1 MSLPGHPGQ
10 QALLQYADH
19 CHLIGLSLFILDE
32 PTWAPWQQ
40 ALLQYADRCHLIGL
54 SLFILDEPTWA
65 PWATGI
71 ITVCRPLS
79 YDWIITI
86 HTR

>member
-10 QALLQYADH
+10 QALLQYADR
-19 CHLIGLSLFILDE
+19 CHLIGLSPFILDE
-32 PTWAPWQQ
+32 PTWAPWV
-40 ALLQYADRCHLIGL
+40 
-54 SLFILDEPTWA
+54 
-65 PWATGI
+65 TGI

-79 YDWIITI
+79 SDWIITI

>member
-1 MSLPGHPGQ
+1 MSLPRHPGQ
-10 QALLQYADH
+10 Q
-19 CHLIGLSLFILDE
+19 S
-32 PTWAPWQQ
+32 
-40 ALLQYADRCHLIGL
+40 LLQYADRYHLIGL

-71 ITVCRPLS
+71 ITVCRPRS
-79 YDWIITI
+79 SDWIITI

>member
-10 QALLQYADH
+10 QALLQYADRY
-19 CHLIGLSLFILDE
+19 HLIGLSLFILDE
-32 PTWAPWQQ
+32 PTWA
-40 ALLQYADRCHLIGL
+40 
-54 SLFILDEPTWA
+54 
-65 PWATGI
+65 TGI

-79 YDWIITI
+79 SDWIITI

>member
-10 QALLQYADH
+10 QALLQYADRD
-19 CHLIGLSLFILDE
+19 HLIGLSPFI
-32 PTWAPWQQ
+32 Q
-40 ALLQYADRCHLIGL
+40 
-54 SLFILDEPTWA
+54 DEPTWA
-65 PWATGI
+65 PWATGF

-79 YDWIITI
+79 SDWIITI

>member
-1 MSLPGHPGQ
+1 MITVMVRDDL
-10 QALLQYADH
+10 
-19 CHLIGLSLFILDE
+19 
-32 PTWAPWQQ
+32 
-40 ALLQYADRCHLIGL
+40 RIGL

-79 YDWIITI
+79 SDWIITI